1 MLRLQFETG
10 KDKDTK
16 TITSLRR
23 ENAHLESNITDLRTT
38 KTRLEAARADMKA
51 LLIMLQSKI
60 EEVDGLS
67 DLVETPTIE
76 PDDNIK
82 TSTSTTPS
90 SIEKLRFQAIRCKD
104 QLSAI
109 KKKLDFQHIELSEKV
124 KTVT

>member
-67 DLVETPTIE
+67 DLVENALAPSPADRMVSALTFSQQLLEIA
-76 PDDNIK
+76 NIA
-82 TSTSTTPS
+82 PS
-90 SIEKLRFQAIRCKD
+90 SE
-104 QLSAI
+104 
-109 KKKLDFQHIELSEKV
+109 
-124 KTVT
+124 

>member
-60 EEVDGLS
+60 EEIDGLS
-67 DLVETPTIE
+67 DLVETPFTE

-82 TSTSTTPS
+82 TSTATTPS